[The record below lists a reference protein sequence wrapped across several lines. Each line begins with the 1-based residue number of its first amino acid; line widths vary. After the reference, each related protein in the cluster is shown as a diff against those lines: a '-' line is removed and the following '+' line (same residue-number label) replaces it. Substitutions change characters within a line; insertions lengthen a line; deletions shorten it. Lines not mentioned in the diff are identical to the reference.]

1 MKLTYFNLYGK
12 VEAIRMLLHHS
23 KTEYENCHVSGE
35 SFQALKQSGYLPN
48 GQVPVFEI
56 EGKVMN
62 QSQPI
67 LRYLGAIKGYY
78 NSQDADAAYEA
89 DWVLATIDERVAPA
103 ETNQP
108 GCYGSRYQPVF
119 HQRRNIK
126 S

>member
-48 GQVPVFEI
+48 GQVPAFEI

-62 QSQPI
+62 QS
-67 LRYLGAIKGYY
+67 
-78 NSQDADAAYEA
+78 
-89 DWVLATIDERVAPA
+89 
-103 ETNQP
+103 
-108 GCYGSRYQPVF
+108 
-119 HQRRNIK
+119 
-126 S
+126 